1 MHYVELVQSA
11 ESSVACAPED
21 LRRDVDD
28 GSMPF
33 SRLDVHNWTMNRIG
47 GQHSLPC

>member
-21 LRRDVDD
+21 LGRNVDD

-33 SRLDVHNWTMNRIG
+33 SR
-47 GQHSLPC
+47 